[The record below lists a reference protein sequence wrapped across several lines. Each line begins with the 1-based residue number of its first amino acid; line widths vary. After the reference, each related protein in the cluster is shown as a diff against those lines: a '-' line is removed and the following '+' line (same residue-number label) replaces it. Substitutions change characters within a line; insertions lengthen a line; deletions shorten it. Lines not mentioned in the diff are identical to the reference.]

1 MEKWKEDVYNVKN
14 IRSAFSHKGNRVED
28 TKAYQK
34 LNSVKRND
42 LDMMEQIWYDK
53 FIKQSSHKQSL
64 QIIINNVE
72 GDYSQLST
80 KLSRIA
86 KSEDKELG
94 IDR

>member
-1 MEKWKEDVYNVKN
+1 MEKWKEDIYNVNKF
-14 IRSAFSHKGNRVED
+14 RSAFSYEGRRVED
-28 TKAYQK
+28 TKAYK
-34 LNSVKRND
+34 RLKSVKRSD

-53 FIKQSSHKQSL
+53 FIKQSSHEQTL

-80 KLSRIA
+80 KLSKIA
-86 KSEDKELG
+86 QSEDKELG

>member
-1 MEKWKEDVYNVKN
+1 MEKWKEDLYNVKN
-14 IRSAFSHKGNRVED
+14 NRSAFLHKGNRVED

-53 FIKQSSHKQSL
+53 FVKQSSHKKTL

-86 KSEDKELG
+86 KAEDKELG
-94 IDR
+94 IEI